1 MASEM
6 TSGSQLR
13 LPTQAAPVD
22 RMPAPAALSGGSGM
36 EASAWYDAIPGI
48 LTGLGGLGI

>member
-1 MASEM
+1 MM
-6 TSGSQLR
+6 SGSQLR

-36 EASAWYDAIPGI
+36 EASAWYDPLVQAGTGI
-48 LTGLGGLGI
+48 LGGLLGGI